1 VKPPQHSTCDGA
13 KRPLNEVAYWA
24 QALPCLHARS
34 APRACRVPN
43 LVAERWPISK
53 GFLVPLSAKMA
64 GTWPNMED
72 EATPY
77 DEVGRQRGTIH
88 SFDLPRVIGLLGSIA
103 GWPFGKLGQTS
114 TDFPLKT

>member
-13 KRPLNEVAYWA
+13 KTPLNEVAYWA

-53 GFLVPLSAKMA
+53 GFLVPLSAKEGMRRRR
-64 GTWPNMED
+64 TTQD
-72 EATPY
+72 EN
-77 DEVGRQRGTIH
+77 
-88 SFDLPRVIGLLGSIA
+88 GLY
-103 GWPFGKLGQTS
+103 W
-114 TDFPLKT
+114 